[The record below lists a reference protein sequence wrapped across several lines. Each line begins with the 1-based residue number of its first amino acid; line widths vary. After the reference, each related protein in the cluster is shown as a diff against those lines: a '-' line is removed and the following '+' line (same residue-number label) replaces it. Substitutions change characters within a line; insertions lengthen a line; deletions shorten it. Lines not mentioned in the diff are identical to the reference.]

1 MQVRKPVPELCMMS
15 NSIMNF
21 VYKNYNY
28 LLNDFNQP
36 WLSRN
41 KLEEY
46 SIAIHNKRAPPIN
59 CFGFMDG
66 TVRPCSRPGQNQRIL
81 FNGHK

>member
-1 MQVRKPVPELCMMS
+1 MS
-15 NSIMNF
+15 NSIMAF
-21 VYKNYNY
+21 IYENYNY
-28 LLNDFNQP
+28 LLNNFNQP

-46 SIAIHNKRAPPIN
+46 SIAIHNKGAPPMN

-66 TVRPCSRPGQNQRIL
+66 AVRPCSRPGQNQRIL